1 MLSQNLQQKIQQKLA
16 PQQILLMKLLQVPT
30 TALEARIKEEM
41 EVNPALDDVSEDNSQ
56 DDEQPE
62 YTNEESAKDAS
73 NDEDY
78 INDEFNISDYFG
90 DDYKDDI
97 RDYSVYTSNNNP
109 DNDDKEAPLVSELS
123 ISDSLNEQ
131 LSMHGLSDRELKIGY
146 HIIGSLD
153 SSGYLERPIYAIVD
167 DLAFA
172 HNVQTTDEEVERILK
187 EIQTLDPAGIGARN
201 LQECLLLQ
209 LRRHSTT
216 LAGQIAIKIL
226 ETQFDEFTKKH
237 YEKITKK
244 LKITDA
250 QLKAAIAEVLK
261 LDPKPANSIGGTYK
275 MNPYIEPDFTINV
288 EGGEL
293 ILTLNQKNMPELHVS
308 RSYIGMIAEFSANV
322 NNEPHKREA
331 LDFVKQKVM
340 SAKWFIDAIKKR
352 GNTLFNTMNAIME
365 YQREYFLT
373 GNEAMLKPM
382 ILKDISDIV
391 DLDISTISR
400 VANSKYVQT
409 PYGIF
414 LLKSFFS
421 ESMSTDGGEE
431 VSTREIKKILQDLIS
446 NEDKGNPLTDEEL
459 METLHSR
466 GYNIARRTVAK
477 YREHLGIQVARLRK
491 IL

>member
-123 ISDSLNEQ
+123 IADSLNEQ
-131 LSMHGLSDRELKIGY
+131 LSMHGLSDRELKIGH

-187 EIQTLDPAGIGARN
+187 EVQSLDPAGVGARN

-216 LAGQIAIKIL
+216 LAGQIAVKIL
-226 ETQFDEFTKKH
+226 ETQFEEFTKKH

-250 QLKAAIAEVLK
+250 ELKAAIAEVLK

>member
-1 MLSQNLQQKIQQKLA
+1 MLSQNLQQKLQQKLA

-41 EVNPALDDVSEDNSQ
+41 EINPALEDSKEENNQ
-56 DDEQPE
+56 EEETAEYNGDEPV
-62 YTNEESAKDAS
+62 NEPS
-73 NDEDY
+73 NDEEY
-78 INDEFNISDYFG
+78 INDDFNISDYFG

-97 RDYSVYTSNNNP
+97 KDYSVYTSNNNP
-109 DNDDKEAPLVSELS
+109 DNDERETPLISELS
-123 ISDSLNEQ
+123 IIDTLNEQ
-131 LSMHGLSDRELKIGY
+131 LSMRGLTEHEIRIGH

-153 SSGYLERPIYAIVD
+153 SSGYLERPIYALVD

-172 HNVQTTDEEVERILK
+172 HNISTTDEEVEKVLK
-187 EIQTLDPAGIGARN
+187 EVQSLDPAGIGARS

-209 LRRHSTT
+209 LRRHKSTT
-216 LAGQIAIKIL
+216 PIDNAIKIL
-226 ETQFDEFTKKH
+226 ENQFEEFSKKH

-244 LKITDA
+244 LKITDE
-250 QLKAAIAEVLK
+250 QLKAAIVEILK

-288 EGGEL
+288 ENGVL

-308 RSYIGMIAEFSANV
+308 RSYITMIEEFSTNS

-352 GNTLFNTMNAIME
+352 GNTLLNTMNAIME
-365 YQREYFLT
+365 YQRDYFLT

-431 VSTREIKKILQDLIS
+431 VSTREIKKILQDCIA
-446 NEDKGNPLTDEEL
+446 NEDKMNPLTDEEL
-459 METLHSR
+459 METLHAK